1 MNKGKNEGITL
12 IALVITIIV
21 LLILVGVS
29 LSLVLGEEGLIGRT
43 ISAREVNENAEEK
56 ELVELAV
63 SSAQID
69 GEGTITTDK
78 LNNAL
83 NETFHNDTEASENEE
98 GWDYQ
103 GNKKYKIYQ
112 DGKVED
118 VGNSESILPKEYQQ
132 VEYIE
137 STGTQ
142 YIDTKIIPTNFE
154 NLKVKYTST
163 FSEGTKYVI
172 GSFEQDFYYGLRRGV
187 NNAWGVISEDYAGL
201 RWHSVSGIYDIDFTP
216 EVNKYYEIIQDGD
229 KLYIDGVL
237 YNGNFIVSAKK
248 ITGTIPLYVMARNN
262 KGIAD
267 CLATV
272 KLKEIHIE
280 YDNNI
285 KNFVPCYCTTAVTD
299 VNGRQCQ
306 SGTIGLYDT
315 VEGKFYTN
323 QGTGTFLKGNDI

>member
-1 MNKGKNEGITL
+1 MNKGRNKGITL
-12 IALVITIIV
+12 IALVITIII
-21 LLILVGVS
+21 LLILVG
-29 LSLVLGEEGLIGRT
+29 LSLQILAGENGLIERT
-43 ISAREVNENAEEK
+43 VKSKQAQEDAEEK

-63 SSAQID
+63 SAAQID
-69 GEGTITTDK
+69 GEGTITTDN

-83 NETFHNDTEASENEE
+83 KETFNNDTNASENSE
-98 GWDYQ
+98 GWTYQ
-103 GNKKYKIYQ
+103 GKKRYKIYSN
-112 DGKVED
+112 GKVEEE
-118 VGNSESILPKEYQQ
+118 NLLPDGYTECEYL
-132 VEYIE
+132 E

-323 QGTGTFLKGNDI
+323 QGNGTFLKGNDV

>member
-1 MNKGKNEGITL
+1 MKNLKTRKSEGITL

-63 SSAQID
+63 STAQID

-137 STGTQ
+137 ANSNQ
-142 YIDTKIIPTNFE
+142 YIDTGLKFNDKYQLEIKYKFSTFPNNQTWLTGAWNNSTGILIGYCGGRFYCYAGNETKSGIQYSVVADKDIHYVKIKKEGTFFDNNKVAITNFDE
-154 NLKVKYTST
+154 IPNTDETIKVFKRLIT
-163 FSEGTKYVI
+163 F
-172 GSFEQDFYYGLRRGV
+172 
-187 NNAWGVISEDYAGL
+187 EDYNSI
-201 RWHSVSGIYDIDFTP
+201 RRIYELNYYNIDD
-216 EVNKYYEIIQDGD
+216 VLVRN
-229 KLYIDGVL
+229 YI
-237 YNGNFIVSAKK
+237 
-248 ITGTIPLYVMARNN
+248 
-262 KGIAD
+262 
-267 CLATV
+267 
-272 KLKEIHIE
+272 
-280 YDNNI
+280 
-285 KNFVPCYCTTAVTD
+285 PCYSITAVINA
-299 VNGRQCQ
+299 NGTQV
-306 SGTIGLYDT
+306 STNTKGLYDL

-323 QGTGTFLKGNDI
+323 KNTSCEDFTAGLDV